1 MRMTLTIGSE
11 ASKYYGELRARE
23 DYMARRQVDLERHL
37 MRLLQQAGWGG
48 LCGSYDRRKTGLVLT
63 SCCDSTWKFS

>member
-1 MRMTLTIGSE
+1 MILGSE

-48 LCGSYDRRKTGLVLT
+48 SVEVMIDGYGFSSY
-63 SCCDSTWKFS
+63 

>member
-1 MRMTLTIGSE
+1 MILGSE

-48 LCGSYDRRKTGLVLT
+48 SVEDGYGFSSY
-63 SCCDSTWKFS
+63 